1 MVAFINLYF
10 SKKLKMINTIN
21 KVLQE
26 SISLTNV
33 LANSDEIKNQ
43 IVSIVDKCIYCF
55 KNNGKV
61 LFCGNGGSAADAQ
74 HLAAELS
81 GKFNK
86 HRSALYSEALH
97 VNSSFMTAVANDF
110 GYDYTYSRMIEAI
123 GREHDILFA
132 ISTSGNSKNVINAIK
147 KAKEKSMITI
157 GFLGKN
163 KTIMND
169 YCDITIN
176 IPSNDTARVQESH
189 IKVGHIICQIVE
201 DKLF

>member
-1 MVAFINLYF
+1 
-10 SKKLKMINTIN
+10 MINTVN
-21 KVLQE
+21 KVFQE

-33 LANSDEIKNQ
+33 LANSDEIKSQ

-81 GKFNK
+81 GKFIK
-86 HRSALYSEALH
+86 HRPALYSEALH

-123 GREHDILFA
+123 GDEHDILFA

-157 GFLGKN
+157 GFL
-163 KTIMND
+163 
-169 YCDITIN
+169 
-176 IPSNDTARVQESH
+176 
-189 IKVGHIICQIVE
+189 
-201 DKLF
+201 

>member
-1 MVAFINLYF
+1 
-10 SKKLKMINTIN
+10 MINTVN

-33 LANSDEIKNQ
+33 LANSEEIKSQ
-43 IVSIVDKCIYCF
+43 IVSIVNKCIYCF

-81 GKFNK
+81 GKFIK
-86 HRSALYSEALH
+86 HRPALYSEALH

-123 GREHDILFA
+123 GSENDILFA

-157 GFLGKN
+157 GFLGEN

-176 IPSNDTARVQESH
+176 IPSDDTARVQESH